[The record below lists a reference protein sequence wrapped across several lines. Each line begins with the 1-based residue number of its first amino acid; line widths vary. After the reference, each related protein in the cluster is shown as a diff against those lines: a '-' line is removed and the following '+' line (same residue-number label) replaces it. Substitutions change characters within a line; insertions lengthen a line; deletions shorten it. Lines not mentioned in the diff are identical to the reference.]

1 MWNIVFTESYR
12 QQVTMAATAMAS
24 SYTLQTDVRT
34 KPDTMRLGCSGVWS
48 EEGARK
54 ERLQDFEPA
63 FGVEHGTAYPICR
76 NLPAISRKRFNTNLK
91 ISITI
96 PLGRILSA
104 ISGLPFTAPISP
116 VI

>member
-1 MWNIVFTESYR
+1 MWNIVFIESYR
-12 QQVTMAATAMAS
+12 QQVTMAPTAMAS

-34 KPDTMRLGCSGVWS
+34 KPDTMRLGCSGGWS

-63 FGVEHGTAYPICR
+63 FGVEHGSAYPICR
-76 NLPAISRKRFNTNLK
+76 NLPAISRKRLKNLK

-104 ISGLPFTAPISP
+104 ISGLPFTAISP